1 MKKIIDAMDKGI
13 GMLEKIVLFGSIT
26 VMLIVTAIEV
36 LDAKVLHANLMWT
49 TEVNRIMLVWCILSG
64 ASVAA
69 GTRSH
74 LGVEFLVRKM
84 PKKIAKWVVLFTD
97 LICIF
102 VSGYVVASGIALVS
116 MQIRLGSVYSIT
128 RWPTA
133 VGELAVP
140 VCFAQRRKVK
150 DFFIKF
156 KKKSHFA
163 DFLTEQ
169 TLDFVLHRLFC
180 GLAEMHTDD
189 IGCLADLL
197 SDSRASGG
205 VGCGI
210 VHSKSSCK

>member
-64 ASVAA
+64 ALVAA

-102 VSGYVVASGIALVS
+102 VSGYVVASGITLVS

-140 VCFAQRRKVK
+140 VCFALVLIRILFTIYHDFTKK
-150 DFFIKF
+150 DEEEV
-156 KKKSHFA
+156 A
-163 DFLTEQ
+163 
-169 TLDFVLHRLFC
+169 
-180 GLAEMHTDD
+180 A
-189 IGCLADLL
+189 
-197 SDSRASGG
+197 
-205 VGCGI
+205 
-210 VHSKSSCK
+210 

>member
-13 GMLEKIVLFGSIT
+13 GMLEKIVLFCSIT

-84 PKKIAKWVVLFTD
+84 PKKIAKWVD

-102 VSGYVVASGIALVS
+102 VSGYVVASGITLVS

-140 VCFAQRRKVK
+140 VCFALVLIRILFTIYHDFTKK
-150 DFFIKF
+150 DEEEV
-156 KKKSHFA
+156 A
-163 DFLTEQ
+163 
-169 TLDFVLHRLFC
+169 
-180 GLAEMHTDD
+180 A
-189 IGCLADLL
+189 
-197 SDSRASGG
+197 
-205 VGCGI
+205 
-210 VHSKSSCK
+210 

>member
-64 ASVAA
+64 ASVEA

-102 VSGYVVASGIALVS
+102 VSGYVVASGITLVS

-140 VCFAQRRKVK
+140 VCFALVLIRILFTIYHDFTKK
-150 DFFIKF
+150 DEEEV
-156 KKKSHFA
+156 A
-163 DFLTEQ
+163 
-169 TLDFVLHRLFC
+169 
-180 GLAEMHTDD
+180 A
-189 IGCLADLL
+189 
-197 SDSRASGG
+197 
-205 VGCGI
+205 
-210 VHSKSSCK
+210 

>member
-102 VSGYVVASGIALVS
+102 VSGYVVASGITLVS
-116 MQIRLGSVYSIT
+116 
-128 RWPTA
+128 

-140 VCFAQRRKVK
+140 VCFALVLIRILFTIYHDFTKK
-150 DFFIKF
+150 DEEEV
-156 KKKSHFA
+156 A
-163 DFLTEQ
+163 
-169 TLDFVLHRLFC
+169 
-180 GLAEMHTDD
+180 A
-189 IGCLADLL
+189 
-197 SDSRASGG
+197 
-205 VGCGI
+205 
-210 VHSKSSCK
+210 

>member
-1 MKKIIDAMDKGI
+1 MKKVIDAMDKAI
-13 GMLEKIVLFGSIT
+13 GLLEKIVLFSSIT

-64 ASVAA
+64 ASVAS

-84 PKKIAKWVVLFTD
+84 PKKVSKWVVLFSD

-128 RWPTA
+128 RIKEEAPCVRFVIIA
-133 VGELAVP
+133 EKDMENAMGVP
-140 VCFAQRRKVK
+140 KN
-150 DFFIKF
+150 
-156 KKKSHFA
+156 
-163 DFLTEQ
+163 
-169 TLDFVLHRLFC
+169 
-180 GLAEMHTDD
+180 
-189 IGCLADLL
+189 
-197 SDSRASGG
+197 
-205 VGCGI
+205 I
-210 VHSKSSCK
+210 VARNNANSIINITQQPPFRPFW

>member
-74 LGVEFLVRKM
+74 LGVEFLV
-84 PKKIAKWVVLFTD
+84 VVLFTD

-140 VCFAQRRKVK
+140 VCFALVLIRILFTIYHDFTKK
-150 DFFIKF
+150 DEEEV
-156 KKKSHFA
+156 A
-163 DFLTEQ
+163 
-169 TLDFVLHRLFC
+169 
-180 GLAEMHTDD
+180 A
-189 IGCLADLL
+189 
-197 SDSRASGG
+197 
-205 VGCGI
+205 
-210 VHSKSSCK
+210 

>member
-64 ASVAA
+64 ASVVA

-102 VSGYVVASGIALVS
+102 VSGYVVASGITLVS

-140 VCFAQRRKVK
+140 VCFALVLIRILFTIYHDFTKK
-150 DFFIKF
+150 DEEEV
-156 KKKSHFA
+156 A
-163 DFLTEQ
+163 
-169 TLDFVLHRLFC
+169 
-180 GLAEMHTDD
+180 A
-189 IGCLADLL
+189 
-197 SDSRASGG
+197 
-205 VGCGI
+205 
-210 VHSKSSCK
+210 

>member
-102 VSGYVVASGIALVS
+102 VSGYVVASGI
-116 MQIRLGSVYSIT
+116 
-128 RWPTA
+128 
-133 VGELAVP
+133 
-140 VCFAQRRKVK
+140 
-150 DFFIKF
+150 
-156 KKKSHFA
+156 
-163 DFLTEQ
+163 
-169 TLDFVLHRLFC
+169 TLDFH
-180 GLAEMHTDD
+180 ANKT
-189 IGCLADLL
+189 
-197 SDSRASGG
+197 G
-205 VGCGI
+205 VGVFLPGGPPPWVSWLCRLLCL
-210 VHSKSSCK
+210 VADPYFVYNLPDFTKKDEEEVAA

>member
-49 TEVNRIMLVWCILSG
+49 TEVNRIMLEWCILSG

-102 VSGYVVASGIALVS
+102 VSGYVVASGITLVS

-140 VCFAQRRKVK
+140 VCFALVLIRILFTIYHDFTKK
-150 DFFIKF
+150 DEEEV
-156 KKKSHFA
+156 A
-163 DFLTEQ
+163 
-169 TLDFVLHRLFC
+169 
-180 GLAEMHTDD
+180 A
-189 IGCLADLL
+189 
-197 SDSRASGG
+197 
-205 VGCGI
+205 
-210 VHSKSSCK
+210 

>member
-13 GMLEKIVLFGSIT
+13 GMLEKIVLSGSIT

-36 LDAKVLHANLMWT
+36 LDAQVLHANLMWT

-102 VSGYVVASGIALVS
+102 VSGYAC
-116 MQIRLGSVYSIT
+116 IRHYAGFHANKT
-128 RWPTA
+128 
-133 VGELAVP
+133 
-140 VCFAQRRKVK
+140 
-150 DFFIKF
+150 
-156 KKKSHFA
+156 
-163 DFLTEQ
+163 
-169 TLDFVLHRLFC
+169 
-180 GLAEMHTDD
+180 
-189 IGCLADLL
+189 
-197 SDSRASGG
+197 G
-205 VGCGI
+205 VGVFHYPVAHRRG
-210 VHSKSSCK
+210 

>member
-49 TEVNRIMLVWCILSG
+49 TEVNGIMLVWCILSG

-102 VSGYVVASGIALVS
+102 VSGYVVASGITLVS

-140 VCFAQRRKVK
+140 VCFALVLIRILFTIYHDFTKK
-150 DFFIKF
+150 DEEEV
-156 KKKSHFA
+156 A
-163 DFLTEQ
+163 
-169 TLDFVLHRLFC
+169 
-180 GLAEMHTDD
+180 A
-189 IGCLADLL
+189 
-197 SDSRASGG
+197 
-205 VGCGI
+205 
-210 VHSKSSCK
+210 

>member
-102 VSGYVVASGIALVS
+102 VSGYVVASGIALFYKSEDLEGKKIALVCNLKPATLCGVES
-116 MQIRLGSVYSIT
+116 NGMILASGEDPVTVLFLNETTPLGSRI
-128 RWPTA
+128 R
-133 VGELAVP
+133 
-140 VCFAQRRKVK
+140 
-150 DFFIKF
+150 
-156 KKKSHFA
+156 
-163 DFLTEQ
+163 
-169 TLDFVLHRLFC
+169 
-180 GLAEMHTDD
+180 
-189 IGCLADLL
+189 
-197 SDSRASGG
+197 
-205 VGCGI
+205 
-210 VHSKSSCK
+210 

>member
-84 PKKIAKWVVLFTD
+84 PKKHYAGFHANKT
-97 LICIF
+97 
-102 VSGYVVASGIALVS
+102 
-116 MQIRLGSVYSIT
+116 
-128 RWPTA
+128 
-133 VGELAVP
+133 
-140 VCFAQRRKVK
+140 
-150 DFFIKF
+150 
-156 KKKSHFA
+156 
-163 DFLTEQ
+163 
-169 TLDFVLHRLFC
+169 
-180 GLAEMHTDD
+180 
-189 IGCLADLL
+189 
-197 SDSRASGG
+197 G
-205 VGCGI
+205 VGVFHYPVAHRRG
-210 VHSKSSCK
+210 

>member
-140 VCFAQRRKVK
+140 VCFALVLIRILFTIYHDFTKK
-150 DFFIKF
+150 DEGGGWLRNVN
-156 KKKSHFA
+156 HA
-163 DFLTEQ
+163 VG
-169 TLDFVLHRLFC
+169 FVP
-180 GLAEMHTDD
+180 GDD
-189 IGCLADLL
+189 VPGKRPLRFPYPLRPL
-197 SDSRASGG
+197 
-205 VGCGI
+205 
-210 VHSKSSCK
+210 

>member
-102 VSGYVVASGIALVS
+102 CKRI
-116 MQIRLGSVYSIT
+116 
-128 RWPTA
+128 
-133 VGELAVP
+133 
-140 VCFAQRRKVK
+140 
-150 DFFIKF
+150 
-156 KKKSHFA
+156 
-163 DFLTEQ
+163 
-169 TLDFVLHRLFC
+169 C
-180 GLAEMHTDD
+180 GGLRHCAGFHANKT
-189 IGCLADLL
+189 
-197 SDSRASGG
+197 G
-205 VGCGI
+205 VGVFHYPVAHRRG
-210 VHSKSSCK
+210 

>member
-1 MKKIIDAMDKGI
+1 MKNIIDAMDKGI

-140 VCFAQRRKVK
+140 VCFALVLIRILFTIYHDFTKK
-150 DFFIKF
+150 DEEEV
-156 KKKSHFA
+156 A
-163 DFLTEQ
+163 
-169 TLDFVLHRLFC
+169 
-180 GLAEMHTDD
+180 A
-189 IGCLADLL
+189 
-197 SDSRASGG
+197 
-205 VGCGI
+205 
-210 VHSKSSCK
+210 

>member
-84 PKKIAKWVVLFTD
+84 PKKIAKWVAFVIFTN
-97 LICIF
+97 ICLNYSHCTYIF
-102 VSGYVVASGIALVS
+102 LYA
-116 MQIRLGSVYSIT
+116 
-128 RWPTA
+128 
-133 VGELAVP
+133 
-140 VCFAQRRKVK
+140 
-150 DFFIKF
+150 FIKF
-156 KKKSHFA
+156 IV
-163 DFLTEQ
+163 FLKY
-169 TLDFVLHRLFC
+169 LCKIL
-180 GLAEMHTDD
+180 M
-189 IGCLADLL
+189 
-197 SDSRASGG
+197 
-205 VGCGI
+205 GI
-210 VHSKSSCK
+210 KCNNCKYNSKNNNSY

>member
-49 TEVNRIMLVWCILSG
+49 TEVNHIMLVWCILSG

-102 VSGYVVASGIALVS
+102 VSGYVVASGITLVS

-140 VCFAQRRKVK
+140 VCFALVLIRILFTIYHDFTKK
-150 DFFIKF
+150 DEEEV
-156 KKKSHFA
+156 A
-163 DFLTEQ
+163 
-169 TLDFVLHRLFC
+169 
-180 GLAEMHTDD
+180 A
-189 IGCLADLL
+189 
-197 SDSRASGG
+197 
-205 VGCGI
+205 
-210 VHSKSSCK
+210 